1 MQSSAEF
8 ENGKMMVAKSSAVVF
23 RRKIGKFIDD
33 STTVKAS
40 LSKMTKFY
48 FLRWLTACKVK
59 VICVR
64 KVFRTT

>member
-33 STTVKAS
+33 STTVKGS
-40 LSKMTKFY
+40 LSKMSKFY
-48 FLRWLTACKVK
+48 FLRW
-59 VICVR
+59 
-64 KVFRTT
+64 